1 MKKLTAGILTVML
14 GIVAANSADASI
26 ASKGYVDAQVKTSVS
41 NTTFESFKTE
51 NTANIADAKKAG
63 TDASAA
69 LNEYKESNA
78 TALAAKADTA
88 TMTTELAKKQNKLV
102 STDNVVINDDN
113 TITLKGIATDTGL
126 ADLQKTVGEHT
137 TTLGTL
143 TGDGDGSI
151 AKSIADAVADMETKT
166 NAAATYATQAAL
178 TTVDGKF
185 ANYTTTADMNT
196 KLEAKADKATVATD
210 LEKKQDKLTAGTN
223 IEIGT
228 DGTIS
233 STYTYNDADVKADI
247 TKNANAIS
255 AMDTAYKAADTAI
268 DKKIGTV
275 AEGKTVVT
283 MIEEAKTAAS
293 GDTTALQTRVKTI
306 EDSAVMAS
314 GINADKVAQIETNK
328 TGVASNKTA
337 VEAVT
342 KDLADNYTKT
352 AALSD
357 LAKATIPAT
366 CTDPNA
372 ANGCALILK
381 NGVYSW
387 EVVERDGE
395 K

>member
-41 NTTFESFKTE
+41 NETFNTFKTE

-69 LNEYKESNA
+69 LETYKTSNE
-78 TALAAKADTA
+78 AAVAKKADTETVNA
-88 TMTTELAKKQNKLV
+88 ELAKKQNKLV

-151 AKSIADAVADMETKT
+151 AKSIADALKDYTK
-166 NAAATYATQAAL
+166 NA
-178 TTVDGKF
+178 
-185 ANYTTTADMNT
+185 NMNT
-196 KLEAKADKATVATD
+196 ALEAKADKATVATD
-210 LEKKQDKLTAGTN
+210 LAKKQDKLTAGTN

-233 STYTYNDADVKADI
+233 STYTYDDAGVKADI

-268 DKKIGTV
+268 NTKIGTV
-275 AEGKTVVT
+275 PEGKNVVT
-283 MIEEAKTAAS
+283 MIEEAKTSATY
-293 GDTTALQTRVKTI
+293 DDTALKGRVDTI
-306 EDSAVMAS
+306 EKSDAYTS
-314 GINADKVAQIETNK
+314 GITAAKVAQIETNK
-328 TGVASNKTA
+328 TGVAENKTA
-337 VEAVT
+337 VEKVA
-342 KDLADNYTKT
+342 ADVASLGT
-352 AALSD
+352 
-357 LAKATIPAT
+357 LAKAAPGECASSTKK
-366 CTDPNA
+366 
-372 ANGCALILK
+372 CALVFDGT
-381 NGVYSW
+381 NYTW
-387 EVVERDGE
+387 EVIERDAE
-395 K
+395 NQ

>member
-41 NTTFESFKTE
+41 NETFNTFKTA
-51 NTANIADAKKAG
+51 NTEAIEAAKKAG

-69 LNEYKESNA
+69 LETYKTSND
-78 TALAAKADTA
+78 TAVAAKADTA
-88 TMTTELAKKQNKLV
+88 TVNAELAKKQDKLV
-102 STDNVVINDDN
+102 STDNVVINADN

-143 TGDGDGSI
+143 NGTAETDGSV
-151 AKSIADAVADMETKT
+151 AKSIADALKD
-166 NAAATYATQAAL
+166 
-178 TTVDGKF
+178 
-185 ANYTTTADMNT
+185 YTTTENMNT
-196 KLEAKADKATVATD
+196 ALDKKADKTTVADD
-210 LEKKQDKLTAGTN
+210 LAKKQDKLTAGTN
-223 IEIGT
+223 ITIGT

-233 STYTYNDADVKADI
+233 STYTYDDAGVKADI

-268 DKKIGTV
+268 NNKIGTV
-275 AEGKTVVT
+275 AEGTTVVE
-283 MIEEAKTAAS
+283 MINAAS
-293 GDTTALQTRVKTI
+293 GDTTALTGRVETI
-306 EDSAVMAS
+306 EKSAAYTS
-314 GINADKVAQIETNK
+314 GITAAGVAQIETNK

-352 AALSD
+352 ANLSD

-387 EVVERDGE
+387 EVVERDASE